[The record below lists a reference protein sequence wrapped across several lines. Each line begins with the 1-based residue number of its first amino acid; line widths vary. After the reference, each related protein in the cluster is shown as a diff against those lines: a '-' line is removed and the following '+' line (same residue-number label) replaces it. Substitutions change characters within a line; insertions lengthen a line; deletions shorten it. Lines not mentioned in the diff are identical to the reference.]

1 MAGGRWAIWGTL
13 IGTITLSAGCV
24 GSPWTSSATTTSDA
38 TVRPVAFEETTDDQ
52 SSEPSSDAADGAKSP
67 LREMVAQVTGNVAD
81 PQAARAAYAEAEAIY
96 AEAVRLRAAGDR
108 AAAEPRFL
116 QAAEQFRKAAQA
128 WPDSA
133 VEEDAWLR
141 AGESAFFGNRFVD
154 ANEAYEQLLAK
165 HPDSRYQDFIQA
177 RQLAIARYWL
187 NSNRA
192 DPLAWYEVNLFDPT
206 GPLYD
211 WKGNALRLLKKIPL
225 DNPTGKYADDAILAH
240 ANTLFLDGKY
250 DQADQLYDDLR
261 TLYPTSQHQF
271 TAHLM
276 GIKTK
281 MLRYQGPEYGGD
293 VLDQAEKLIQ
303 RVRIQFPQEAAANR
317 ELLDRAA
324 REIRYRKAERD
335 WFMARYYDRRG
346 EYRAAAFYYKGLQ
359 EDYDDTPFATRAKDR
374 IGAIADKPPVPP
386 QRLAWLVKLFPD
398 RQPARPIL
406 KTESTLRR

>member
-1 MAGGRWAIWGTL
+1 MAGGRWTIWGTL
-13 IGTITLSAGCV
+13 WGMVALSAGCA
-24 GSPWTSSATTTSDA
+24 GSPWTSPATTSSQGA
-38 TVRPVAFEETTDDQ
+38 VRPVSFERATDQ
-52 SSEPSSDAADGAKSP
+52 ATAPPAGAPSGAESP
-67 LREMVAQVTGNVAD
+67 FREMVARVTGHVAD
-81 PQAARAAYAEAEAIY
+81 PQGARAAYAEAETVY
-96 AEAVRLRAAGDR
+96 AEAVRLREAGERD
-108 AAAEPRFL
+108 AAERRFL
-116 QAAEQFRKAAQA
+116 QAAGLFRRAALA

-133 VEEDAWLR
+133 VEEDAWLH
-141 AGESAFFGNRFVD
+141 AGESAFFGNRFVQ

-165 HPDSRYQDFIQA
+165 HPDSRYQDFVQA

-187 NSNRA
+187 NANRA
-192 DPLAWYEVNLFDPT
+192 DPLAWYEINLFDPT

-225 DNPTGKYADDAILAH
+225 DNPTGKYADDAILAQ
-240 ANTLFLDGKY
+240 ANALFLDGKY
-250 DQADQLYDDLR
+250 DRADQLYDDLR
-261 TLYPTSQHQF
+261 TLYPTSPHQF

-293 VLDQAEKLIQ
+293 VLDQAEKLIR
-303 RVRIQFPQEAAANR
+303 RVRIQFPQEARANR

-359 EDYDDTPFATRAKDR
+359 ENYDDTPFAARARER
-374 IGAIADKPPVPP
+374 IGAIADKPPEPP

-398 RQPARPIL
+398 RQPARPLL
-406 KTESTLRR
+406 KTESTPRR